1 VKTHPRP
8 RKIAFVALGA
18 LAIMLAA
25 STPSQAAGGH
35 VVAGGHGVAA
45 VAQHGF
51 EGHHSEGHGFEG
63 HHFEGHGFEGHH
75 FEGHGFEGHHFE
87 GRHFED
93 HDGRFGFGLVVPYSP
108 PYYAAPSYWY
118 YCPSYGEYYPNVTS
132 CPEAWVPVPAQ

>member
-35 VVAGGHGVAA
+35 VVAGGHGVTA

-75 FEGHGFEGHHFE
+75 FEGHGFEGIIS
-87 GRHFED
+87 RD
-93 HDGRFGFGLVVPYSP
+93 AISRTMM
-108 PYYAAPSYWY
+108 AASA
-118 YCPSYGEYYPNVTS
+118 SDSS
-132 CPEAWVPVPAQ
+132 CRIRRRITRLRAIGTTARATASTTRT